1 MLRVSSGGDPSLCPM
16 GKPLLLL
23 GCAPG
28 ASKNSRALL
37 LHPPLMCFTD
47 VTNIEGICFLKP
59 VLIEI
64 THKPAHAWGL
74 PVSYYYF
81 FHLGGRLCFLGKQE
95 KQRGKKALFVS
106 LTCSSPLEWFPVVG
120 RMEMWY
126 LRAPVPCY
134 AIPRRAVLCCAKL
147 CHAIQCWQQRW
158 RLGNAAP
165 LHTGE

>member
-1 MLRVSSGGDPSLCPM
+1 MHRVSSGGDPSLCPI

-23 GCAPG
+23 GCTLG
-28 ASKNSRALL
+28 ASKNPRVPL

-74 PVSYYYF
+74 PVSYYF

-106 LTCSSPLEWFPVVG
+106 LTCSSPLERFPVVG

-126 LRAPVPCY
+126 LRCLSRAVPFH
-134 AIPRRAVLCCAKL
+134 AIACHAVLCCAIL
-147 CHAIQCWQQRW
+147 CRAIQCWQQR
-158 RLGNAAP
+158 
-165 LHTGE
+165 